1 MDQPKILI
9 TGGTGFAGSHLVQ
22 ALVAQGFNDI
32 HVTSFSGGS
41 EIIEKLIGAENI
53 HQLDLT
59 NKEDT
64 ERLIKELQPTQIYH
78 LASFAYVGK
87 SFERAEE
94 LLSNN
99 ISLQLNLLKAVKEFA
114 PTARLL
120 VIGSAEE
127 YGVSLSE
134 DEIPCDE
141 NHKFRPINPYAVSK
155 ITQDMLAYVY
165 YISFNL
171 DIVTVRPFNHIGERQ
186 SSDFAIPAF
195 TNQVVAIER
204 GEQEKLMVGDLDA
217 IRDFTDV
224 KDMVEAYIVA
234 MNKGIKGEVY
244 NIGSGVGVRMSEIV
258 QKLASLSTKEIV
270 IEEDKS
276 RLRPH
281 DIPKMIVNND
291 KIKSLGWSP
300 KISLD
305 DSLVRIIEFA
315 RNSGKTVENK

>member
-9 TGGTGFAGSHLVQ
+9 TGGTGFAGSHLVE
-22 ALVAQGFNDI
+22 ALIVHGYQDI

-41 EIIEKLIGAENI
+41 DFIEKLIGKDNI

-59 NKEDT
+59 KSEET
-64 ERLIKELQPTQIYH
+64 ELLIKELQPTQIYH

-87 SFERAEE
+87 SFEKAEE

-99 ISLQLNLLKAVKEFA
+99 ISLQLNLLKAVKEFS
-114 PTARLL
+114 PNARLL

-127 YGVSLSE
+127 YGVSLSD

-195 TNQVVAIER
+195 INQVVAIER
-204 GEQEKLMVGDLDA
+204 GEQEKLLVGDLNA

-234 MNKGIKGEVY
+234 MNNGKKGEVY
-244 NIGSGVGVRMSEIV
+244 NIGSGVGVQMSDIV
-258 QKLASLSTKEIV
+258 QKLVSFSTKEII
-270 IEEDKS
+270 IEKDKS
-276 RLRPH
+276 RFRPH

-300 KISLD
+300 KIPLE
-305 DSLVRIIEFA
+305 DSLARIIEFS
-315 RNSGKTVENK
+315 RSLGKTTIE

>member
-9 TGGTGFAGSHLVQ
+9 TGGTGFAGSHLVE
-22 ALVAQGFNDI
+22 ALLAHGYSDI
-32 HVTSFSGGS
+32 HVTSFGGTS
-41 EIIEKLIGAENI
+41 EFMEKIISKENI

-59 NKEDT
+59 NKENT
-64 ERLIKELQPTQIYH
+64 ELLIKELQPTQIYH

-87 SFERAEE
+87 SFDKAEE

-114 PTARLL
+114 PNARLL

-127 YGVSLSE
+127 YGVSLSD

-186 SSDFAIPAF
+186 TLDFAIPAF
-195 TNQVVAIER
+195 INQVVAIEN
-204 GEQEKLMVGDLDA
+204 GEQEKLMVGDLNT

-224 KDMVEAYIVA
+224 KDMVEAYIVV
-234 MNKGIKGEVY
+234 MSNGKKGEVY
-244 NIGSGVGVRMSEIV
+244 NIGSGVGVKMSDLV
-258 QKLASLSTKEIV
+258 QKLASLSTKEII

-305 DSLVRIIEFA
+305 ESLARIIAFA
-315 RNSGKTVENK
+315 RNSDKTIVK